1 MRNKVV
7 RSKKK
12 IILVIIVLAILIS
25 VGTYFGIRTININ
38 KYTKAN
44 EYEVKE
50 AKIPSVK
57 TVLGEKKVKKYS
69 YKKNTTEILEL
80 EFEDS
85 NKEQSAKEYLDY
97 IKDNGN
103 YIEMN
108 TENNNTRQIA
118 SPGAD
123 IITVQT
129 ELTEIGFK
137 VIIEVGPGE
146 MKMDYTE

>member
-1 MRNKVV
+1 M
-7 RSKKK
+7 KKIK

-57 TVLGEKKVKKYS
+57 TVLGEKKVKKYA

>member
-1 MRNKVV
+1 M
-7 RSKKK
+7 KKIK

-103 YIEMN
+103 YIEMEVKE
-108 TENNNTRQIA
+108 ENKRQIA
-118 SPGAD
+118 SPDVD
-123 IITVQT
+123 ITTVQT
-129 ELTEIGFK
+129 EITDEGFK
-137 VIIEVGPGE
+137 VTIEVGPGK
-146 MKMDYTE
+146 MKMNYTE

>member
-1 MRNKVV
+1 M
-7 RSKKK
+7 KKIK

>member
-1 MRNKVV
+1 
-7 RSKKK
+7 
-12 IILVIIVLAILIS
+12 
-25 VGTYFGIRTININ
+25 
-38 KYTKAN
+38 
-44 EYEVKE
+44 
-50 AKIPSVK
+50 
-57 TVLGEKKVKKYS
+57 
-69 YKKNTTEILEL
+69 
-80 EFEDS
+80 
-85 NKEQSAKEYLDY
+85 
-97 IKDNGN
+97 
-103 YIEMN
+103 MN

>member
-1 MRNKVV
+1 M
-7 RSKKK
+7 KKIK

-108 TENNNTRQIA
+108 TEKSNTRQIA

>member
-1 MRNKVV
+1 MGDTIWGNGENK
-7 RSKKK
+7 K
-12 IILVIIVLAILIS
+12 
-25 VGTYFGIRTININ
+25 
-38 KYTKAN
+38 
-44 EYEVKE
+44 
-50 AKIPSVK
+50 
-57 TVLGEKKVKKYS
+57 GEKKVKKYS